1 MVELQNDELVFR
13 FPEIHEDAV
22 CKIEFQRTL
31 RVPDDNRDYP
41 LPPGLGTF
49 PMVHVDDH
57 SATVPDAWKEHGGVL
72 LPMYQ
77 AEALWLNF
85 STPTDYPFAVKVAT
99 GKINAVTGDTWTNNL
114 HRRPQDYLVL
124 PDQPWLDGYCVE
136 KGLIR
141 QFVAMPLG
149 EGFTAEEQLTGN
161 AEHGGL
167 QIIVYPMKR
176 AHYEKLS
183 ARIQMEEDHMVCYSL
198 EPSMGLAP
206 GGLMRQEI
214 YEDEYGFDSW
224 EQSAS
229 SRCFVH
235 ILNSKQWNA
244 VTGNEPLTMPPSA
257 QEYTAAGLPWFEYY
271 GESQQA
277 ITGSQKL
284 AELDSVAAK
293 TLKSGQGVMP
303 GNEQVAP
310 TNVHKLGA
318 KESEVIDGE
327 W

>member
-22 CKIEFQRTL
+22 CRIEFQRTL
-31 RVPDDNRDYP
+31 RIPDDNRDYP

-49 PMVHVDDH
+49 PMEHVDDH
-57 SATVPDAWKEHGGVL
+57 SANVPTAWKEHGGVL

-85 STPTDYPFAVKVAT
+85 STPNDYPFAVKVAT

-114 HRRPQDYLVL
+114 HRKPQDYLVL

-149 EGFTAEEQLTGN
+149 EGFTAEEQLTGK

-176 AHYEKLS
+176 ECYLS
-183 ARIQMEEDHMVCYSL
+183 LMSERKIMYKDVCYCL
-198 EPSMGLAP
+198 ETDSMGLAP

-224 EQSAS
+224 EQSKS

-271 GESQQA
+271 GESQQV

-284 AELDSVAAK
+284 AALDSVAVK
-293 TLKSGQGVMP
+293 KLKSGQGVMSA
-303 GNEQVAP
+303 NEQVSI
-310 TNVHKLGA
+310 TSIHKLGG
-318 KESEVIDGE
+318 KKIEVPDGE